1 MNLVWNRSSLNVVCE
16 KDLPLLKGKME
27 NWLQLGK
34 ESYQLVPPKTLVKI
48 PQRHEPEE
56 IPASS
61 VFHVLL
67 VKFLQPFQS
76 KKIQQNIDIANV
88 YFFKNCYKKVLN
100 YKKVSVIIKYISIF
114 VQQIFYLRF

>member
-1 MNLVWNRSSLNVVCE
+1 MTLVWNCSSLNVMCE

-56 IPASS
+56 IPALG

-76 KKIQQNIDIANV
+76 KNIQQKIDIANV
-88 YFFKNCYKKVLN
+88 YFFKIFERF
-100 YKKVSVIIKYISIF
+100 SVKIYFNIF
-114 VQQIFYLRF
+114 SANLLPAILIQKFPTL